1 MKLVHL
7 TEVEAFA
14 GYRIWLEY
22 VDGAV
27 GELDLSRLVG
37 SGVFKAWEETYSPSV
52 GVISR

>member
-1 MKLVHL
+1 MEPVQPAK
-7 TEVEAFA
+7 VEARA

-22 VDGAV
+22 AAGAV

-37 SGVFKAWEETYSPSV
+37 SGVFKEREEMYSPAK